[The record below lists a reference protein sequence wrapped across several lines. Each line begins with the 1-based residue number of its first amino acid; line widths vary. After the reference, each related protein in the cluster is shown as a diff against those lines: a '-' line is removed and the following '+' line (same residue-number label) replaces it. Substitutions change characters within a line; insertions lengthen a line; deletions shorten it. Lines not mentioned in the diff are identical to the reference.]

1 MAQISIDRA
10 QLTRMFQDQAI
21 AWAEAMGRKV
31 VNEAKSRCPVDTG
44 RLRSSIAYTIDLTP
58 TTCVLKVGSDLE
70 YARYI
75 EEGTGIH
82 GPEKRRITPT
92 SRKALKFPTP
102 KAKGPHRRGATGEP
116 AQADRGFVFAR
127 SVAGIP
133 ANPFMADALAAVF
146 GAAARRTT
154 N

>member
-10 QLTRMFQDQAI
+10 QLTRMFQDQAV
-21 AWAEAMGRKV
+21 AWANAMGQKV
-31 VNEAKSRCPVDTG
+31 VNEAKTRCPVDTG
-44 RLRSSIAYTIDLTP
+44 RLRSSIAYTVDLTP

-82 GPEKRRITPT
+82 GPERRRITPT
-92 SRKALKFPTP
+92 SKKALKFPTP
-102 KAKGPHRRGATGEP
+102 HARGPHGPGFRRP
-116 AQADRGFVFAR
+116 SQADRGFVFAR

-146 GAAARRTT
+146 GAAARRT

>member
-21 AWAEAMGRKV
+21 AWANAMGQKV
-31 VNEAKSRCPVDTG
+31 VNEAKDRCPVDTG

-58 TTCVLKVGSDLE
+58 STCVLKVGSDLE

-75 EEGTGIH
+75 EEGTGIY
-82 GPEKRRITPT
+82 GPEQRRIRPT
-92 SRKALKFPTP
+92 SKKALKFPTP
-102 KAKGPHRRGATGEP
+102 RAGGPRRQGATGEP
-116 AQADRGFVFAR
+116 AQADRGFVYAA
-127 SVAGIP
+127 SVAGRP
-133 ANPFMADALAAVF
+133 PNPFMADALAAVF
-146 GAAARRTT
+146 GAAARRT

>member
-10 QLTRMFQDQAI
+10 QLTRMFQDQAV
-21 AWAEAMGRKV
+21 AWANEMGRRV
-31 VNEAKSRCPVDTG
+31 VNEARARCPVDTG

-82 GPEKRRITPT
+82 GPERRRITPT
-92 SRKALKFPTP
+92 TRQALKFPTP
-102 KAKGPHRRGATGEP
+102 HARGPHARGRTGRGR
-116 AQADRGFVFAR
+116 QADRGFVYAR

-146 GAAARRTT
+146 GAAARRT